1 MNARWARLFATA
13 LIGLG
18 IAATLDGYALIQA
31 HQENQAISEGAAVP
45 SSESRLNLLFA
56 SAYRLAAAG
65 QTQEALLRYQR
76 VIQYG
81 PPDLQ
86 IAARYNS
93 AGIHLR
99 QAEQMLHSSDPA
111 VVAQSLPF
119 LELAKLAYREVL
131 RDEPEHWDARYNLE
145 RVLRLAPERE
155 QDDTEDAGR
164 IQRERAAPTVQ
175 GATQGLP

>member
-1 MNARWARLFATA
+1 LNFRRGPLFAAA
-13 LIGLG
+13 LAGLT
-18 IAATLDGYALIQA
+18 IAASIDGYALIEA
-31 HQENQAISEGAAVP
+31 QEENRAISDEASVP

-111 VVAQSLPF
+111 VVAQSVPF

-131 RDEPEHWDARYNLE
+131 RDEPQHWDARYNLE
-145 RVLRLAPERE
+145 RALRLAPEHE
-155 QDDTEDAGR
+155 QGNTEDASR